1 MVMALNAYAIFSN
14 GAYFQGPMSVCVVGA
29 WAITL
34 FLLFANPRE
43 TLSGWNRPV
52 LIIVSLFCL
61 LCIWTGLA
69 VFWSVSPD
77 QSWIEFNR
85 TDGYLAIFLLGAI
98 ISRQSHA
105 RTLAP
110 ALFLM
115 AATSAG
121 IYGIGT
127 KALPSI
133 IVNLENIG
141 RVSVPI
147 GYSNAL
153 GLLMAMAYPISLY
166 FAGDSRRHWLL
177 RLASMLAGIPLLL
190 CLFFTLSR
198 GATLAFC
205 LGLVFYFAVTPV
217 RLRSFGLLIT
227 SLIPVFLISLWTVSQ
242 DALLQD
248 GVETALKLSAA
259 SSLRWHL
266 AVALT
271 FSGVAFVTAL
281 LIGRYVSFPKVI
293 ARVAGVLI
301 LTTLVIVPLVSGA
314 LFISSKPS
322 FIDWSRQAY
331 HDFRW
336 SIPAEAGAGRFLEM
350 GSSGRWQLW
359 EEAVANWEDNPVG
372 GTGGQSFPLV
382 HLMRRTTSQLF
393 VKQPH
398 GLPFRLLAELGTVGF
413 ILGTTLLMAIFVSL
427 SRLLC
432 RMRKHQDVGLV
443 AAIGTVM
450 VMYLIHTSFDWDWN
464 MFALTM
470 VFFLFSG
477 IITGWPSENGQERIS
492 IKESL

>member
-14 GAYFQGPMSVCVVGA
+14 GAYFQGPMTVCIVGA
-29 WAITL
+29 WSVVL
-34 FLLFANPRE
+34 LLLFANPRE
-43 TLSGWNRPV
+43 TLSGWSVPV
-52 LIIVSLFCL
+52 LIIVSLFGIL
-61 LCIWTGLA
+61 WIWTGLS

-85 TDGYLAIFLLGAI
+85 TGGYLAIYLLGAM
-98 ISRQSHA
+98 ISRQPHV

-115 AATSAG
+115 AATSAA

-127 KALPSI
+127 KGLPSI
-133 IVNLENIG
+133 IDNLENVG

-147 GYSNAL
+147 GYSNAM
-153 GLLMAMAYPISLY
+153 GLLMAMAYPMSLY
-166 FAGDSRRHWLL
+166 FAGDHRRHWML
-177 RLASMLAGIPLLL
+177 RLASMLTGIPLLL

-205 LGLVFYFAVTPV
+205 AGLVFYFAVTPF
-217 RLRSFGLLIT
+217 RLKAFGLLIT
-227 SLIPVFLISLWTVSQ
+227 SLIPVFLISLWTVIQ

-248 GVETALKLSAA
+248 GVETALKLSPA
-259 SSLRWHL
+259 SSLRWYL
-266 AVALT
+266 AFALT
-271 FSGVAFVTAL
+271 FSGLVFVAAL
-281 LIGRYVSFPKVI
+281 LIGRYVSFPKI
-293 ARVAGVLI
+293 ITRVAGVFTLI
-301 LTTLVIVPLVSGA
+301 SLITVTAVSGA
-314 LFISSKPS
+314 LFVTSKTS
-322 FIDWSRQAY
+322 FVDWSRQAY

-382 HLMRRTTSQLF
+382 HLMRRTTSQLY

-398 GLPFRLLAELGTVGF
+398 GLPFRLLAELGSVGF
-413 ILGTTLLMAIFVSL
+413 LLGITLLMAIFISL

-450 VMYLIHTSFDWDWN
+450 LTYLIHTSFDWDWN
-464 MFALTM
+464 MFALSM
-470 VFFLFSG
+470 IFFLFSG
-477 IITGWPSENGQERIS
+477 LITAWPSEKKSEPMIIDG
-492 IKESL
+492 SL